1 MSTQDLD
8 PSPVGPVD
16 VEQAEAALVE
26 RYPRLVRIAY
36 LVLPPTLGRNRRVLT
51 AHALVQRSLPRRRVP
66 GPAVPGPRRPEDAVD
81 PGYAYVRGEVLRQ
94 ALIAGLPLRRRAL
107 PRRAQF
113 PPLLPQ
119 VWGLRVFPRVGGADE
134 LALDQRLSA
143 LSGPGRAAYV
153 LRGLERQGDPEVL
166 RVLAAA
172 GVTDPAAALAEAD
185 AVDAAE
191 DDPLAERAGLPDGA
205 PAPGAEGQAAG
216 DGDGDPA
223 EGKGDAGP
231 AEGKHTRRPGDGA
244 RQTGGAGRAAR
255 VGEQG
260 GPGRTGAP
268 GGAGGPG
275 GAGAPGGAGRLG
287 HLAGAWNGEG
297 DAYGGGSGGG
307 WPGGLGTGEAGQG
320 RGAGDGGAG
329 GGSGSGGLG
338 SGGVGGGGVSGDG
351 LGSGGGSGGAGVVR
365 RARGR
370 VSGAALLESA
380 EFDPCSLQA
389 RPTDLLRRRQ
399 HGRAALVAVAA
410 LVVCGTLLGLP
421 GDGWGR
427 NGAAA
432 PSYARNPAA
441 EAALDPG
448 AVKRVPPTAW
458 PGSTRQDFSVWPAR
472 GGLTGDRALLRRALA
487 VWARPGLTVRSSATP
502 GTPVGPPMGPPQL
515 LFAGLVDG
523 ARVVL
528 FHDGLRAV
536 RYAEPAA
543 GTAGGAGG
551 AALDFARTDAADA
564 VGSAALVVSR
574 ASGNV
579 RYLTAPWVRETAVRD
594 LLAPAKE
601 PWPLARDA
609 HGVTES
615 VPSPAQATECE
626 RWNSLQVR
634 DGSGTRLLS
643 DLGELAPARLL
654 WGPPDAPVDVTGKEA
669 REAWARTACQ
679 LPAVRAHGVRSVN
692 AWRFARQ
699 PLPERAGQ
707 GSWVCTR
714 AETWR
719 GTGSRVLAQF
729 LVPSPKAPAVLA
741 ARSEGSPACG
751 VRDPRV
757 LAGVLWQAPSGGWY
771 VLAAGSPDVV
781 SLETSGGVK
790 GRADGQVLAVRAKA
804 GAQADLDGTLRDGSR
819 LAALR

>member
-1 MSTQDLD
+1 MSTQDLV

-36 LVLPPTLGRNRRVLT
+36 LVLPPALGRNRRVLT

-66 GPAVPGPRRPEDAVD
+66 GPAVPGPRRDEDAVD

-94 ALIAGLPLRRRAL
+94 ALIAGLPLRRLAL

-113 PPLLPQ
+113 PPLLPH
-119 VWGLRVFPRVGGADE
+119 VWGLRLFPRVGGADE
-134 LALDQRLSA
+134 LALDQRLSR

-172 GVTDPAAALAEAD
+172 GVEDPAAALAEAD
-185 AVDAAE
+185 ALDADA
-191 DDPLAERAGLPDGA
+191 PDASEG
-205 PAPGAEGQAAG
+205 PAPEAF
-216 DGDGDPA
+216 
-223 EGKGDAGP
+223 
-231 AEGKHTRRPGDGA
+231 
-244 RQTGGAGRAAR
+244 R

-260 GPGRTGAP
+260 DPRRSGSPDGATGAPGRTGAP
-268 GGAGGPG
+268 A
-275 GAGAPGGAGRLG
+275 GAGASGGRAASGAGARGGRSDRVGEQAGPGRAGGRSGGAEREEGAARGDGPEGAGR
-287 HLAGAWNGEG
+287 
-297 DAYGGGSGGG
+297 
-307 WPGGLGTGEAGQG
+307 
-320 RGAGDGGAG
+320 AG
-329 GGSGSGGLG
+329 GDEQV
-338 SGGVGGGGVSGDG
+338 GVGGPSVPPGAGATSGRPPVPAG
-351 LGSGGGSGGAGVVR
+351 AGAAPGRASGPSRTGGAPDLPR
-365 RARGR
+365 RL
-370 VSGAALLESA
+370 SGAALLESD
-380 EFDPCSLQA
+380 EFDPCALQA
-389 RPTDLLRRRQ
+389 RPTDLMRRRQ
-399 HGRAALVAVAA
+399 HARAAFVAVVA

-448 AVKRVPPTAW
+448 AVRRVDPAVW

-472 GGLTGDRALLRRALA
+472 GGLTGDSALLRRALA
-487 VWARPGLTVRSSATP
+487 VWARPGGSVRSSATP

-515 LFAGLVDG
+515 LFAGRVD
-523 ARVVL
+523 AMRVVL

-536 RYAEPAA
+536 RYAEPVE
-543 GTAGGAGG
+543 GTAG
-551 AALDFARTDAADA
+551 AALDFARTDAADS

-574 ASGNV
+574 AAGNV

-594 LLAPAKE
+594 LLAPAKA
-601 PWPLARDA
+601 PRPLVRDA
-609 HGVTES
+609 DGVTDP
-615 VPSPAQATECE
+615 VPSPARGGACT
-626 RWNSLQVR
+626 RWNTLQVR
-634 DGSGTRLLS
+634 EGPGTRLLA

-654 WGPPDAPVDVTGKEA
+654 WGPPAAPVDATGTEA

-679 LPAVRAHGVRSVN
+679 LAEVRARGVRSVN

-699 PLPERAGQ
+699 PLPEGAGH
-707 GSWVCTR
+707 GTWVCTR

-729 LVPSPKAPAVLA
+729 LVPSPEVPAALA

-757 LAGVLWQAPSGGWY
+757 LAGVLWQAPAGGWF
-771 VLAAGSPDVV
+771 VLAAGSPDFT
-781 SLETSGGVK
+781 SLEVSGGVK
-790 GRADGQVLAVRAKA
+790 GRSAGPLLAVRASA
-804 GAQADLDGTLRDGSR
+804 GARADLNGALGDGTRR
-819 LAALR
+819 TALR